1 MAQDHTEHKESEN
14 YLTGMLKINSKIQ
27 VIISLNYNTY

>member
-1 MAQDHTEHKESEN
+1 MAQDHTEHKESGN
-14 YLTGMLKINSKIQ
+14 DLTGMFKVNSKIQ